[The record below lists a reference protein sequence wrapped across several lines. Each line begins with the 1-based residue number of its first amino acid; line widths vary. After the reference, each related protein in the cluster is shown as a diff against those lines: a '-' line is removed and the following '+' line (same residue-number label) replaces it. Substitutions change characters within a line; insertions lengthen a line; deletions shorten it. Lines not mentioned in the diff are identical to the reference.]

1 MIFDYITEFAGYL
14 NDRGYA
20 VTQNKISRF
29 LSLKNEETD
38 FTREAEII
46 PLMKLCFCRNKE
58 EADSFSD
65 YFYQYI
71 KDYKGSYAREKQR
84 IRKEHQEQIEYSKS
98 QKEKIQKE
106 IDHRKLVVRKA
117 AIEAVKEARAQGD
130 LSENFE
136 YYAAKKDKNQNE
148 SRIRYLERMLKNA
161 TIIEDHTSEDEVGIN
176 TIVTLYIPDED
187 CEETYKLVTSIRS
200 SSLRDMVSI
209 ESPLGKAIRGKKVGE
224 TATVQ
229 VDPSFSYD
237 VVIKKIDRNVGD
249 EDDQIRRY

>member
-1 MIFDYITEFAGYL
+1 M
-14 NDRGYA
+14 RPS
-20 VTQNKISRF
+20 V
-29 LSLKNEETD
+29 
-38 FTREAEII
+38 
-46 PLMKLCFCRNKE
+46 
-58 EADSFSD
+58 
-65 YFYQYI
+65 
-71 KDYKGSYAREKQR
+71 
-84 IRKEHQEQIEYSKS
+84 
-98 QKEKIQKE
+98 
-106 IDHRKLVVRKA
+106 
-117 AIEAVKEARAQGD
+117 
-130 LSENFE
+130 
-136 YYAAKKDKNQNE
+136 
-148 SRIRYLERMLKNA
+148 
-161 TIIEDHTSEDEVGIN
+161 EDHTSEDEVGIN